1 MISRPYAQAQQPIPK
16 PYPPQEDLLTR
27 AAPWIAIVPLAV
39 MVGAIVVPAV
49 AVAALGIFVAAILR
63 LRWWAL
69 AGMAVAALIVVVS
82 LGINPMKR
90 VEKVLERTRGT
101 WMSPTADM
109 STDLNIGKKER
120 PRKNPE
126 LSMFGR
132 LAKRA
137 PSLAKTA
144 LPASIPLGLVLAAAI
159 VGWTQRERSID
170 ADTDGQRASRT
181 RKARTRAKKRVA
193 KTPET
198 IRGRAVLGPSIG
210 GDLTREWLARKQF
223 GGEFVVMDES
233 NLGRHVVVIGQP
245 GVGKTITL
253 MQLAHLAAK
262 VYGWRVFFLD
272 GKGDSQTQLEFT
284 ATMLN
289 AGISEEQIGAF
300 PSEPFDGWRTSGTLD
315 DGFAQLLNRLLSVV
329 KFTEPYYEDAARAF
343 VSQALMLEDGL
354 PENSRDFLERLE
366 CLIKASA
373 VEQRREA
380 MGTLLRYRAF
390 FDSFRG
396 KLDGSWSFAD
406 KRAAYVLLEGLE
418 KGDEAPRLA
427 AYLFECFKHFA
438 ARGKSA
444 HDRVLLIVD
453 EFPALQ
459 KHADVAGLIE
469 RLRSF
474 GCSVALTAQ
483 SYEGLGDDK
492 GRIIS
497 AARSVIV
504 HSSPNAEEIVKLAGT
519 HESYALTHQ
528 VDYQVGPT
536 GLGSARS
543 EQRFRVDPNLL
554 GSLQEGE
561 AFVIS
566 QRRAH
571 LVRIAR
577 RALPAEAR
585 ERAVSLLRPRIIRLD
600 EVQAPGHRREVN
612 ESAGPSGDGI
622 DF

>member
-1 MISRPYAQAQQPIPK
+1 MISRQHPYAQQSIPK
-16 PYPPQEDLLTR
+16 PHPPQEDLLTK
-27 AAPWIAIVPLAV
+27 AAPWIAAVPLVV
-39 MVGAIVVPAV
+39 MVGAIVVPAI
-49 AVAALGIFVAAILR
+49 AVAAVGVFVAALLR

-69 AGMAVAALIVVVS
+69 LVMAVVALIVVVS
-82 LGINPMKR
+82 LGINPVKR
-90 VEKVLERTRGT
+90 VERVVERTRAT
-101 WMSPTADM
+101 WMSSKADT
-109 STDLNIGKKER
+109 STDLNIGKKKR
-120 PRKNPE
+120 VRKNPK
-126 LSMFGR
+126 LSMFDR
-132 LAKRA
+132 LTNKA
-137 PSLAKTA
+137 PSLAKTG
-144 LPASIPLGLVLAAAI
+144 LPASIPMGLLLAAILIA
-159 VGWTQRERSID
+159 WTQRERTID
-170 ADTDGQRASRT
+170 PGSDKQRVFRS
-181 RKARTRAKKRVA
+181 RKARSQARRKVG

-210 GDLTREWLARKQF
+210 GDLPPEWLARKPF
-223 GGEFVVMDES
+223 GGEFVVLDES

-245 GVGKTITL
+245 GLGKTVTL

-272 GKGDSQTQLEFT
+272 GKGDPPTQLEFT
-284 ATMLN
+284 ATMLH
-289 AGISEEQIGAF
+289 AGIPEEQIGAF
-300 PSEPFDGWRTSGTLD
+300 PSEPFDGWRTTGMLD

-343 VSQALMLEDGL
+343 VSQALMLEGSL
-354 PENSRDFLERLE
+354 PESSGEFFERLD

-373 VEQRREA
+373 AEQRREA

-418 KGDEAPRLA
+418 RGDEAPRLA

-438 ARGKSA
+438 AQGKDAS
-444 HDRVLLIVD
+444 DRVLLIVD

-483 SYEGLGDDK
+483 SYDGLGDDK
-492 GRIIS
+492 ERIIS
-497 AARSVIV
+497 AARSVIA
-504 HSSPNAEEIVKLAGT
+504 HSSPNAEEIVRLAGT
-519 HESYALTHQ
+519 HEAYALTHQ

-536 GLGSARS
+536 GLGSARV

-554 GSLQEGE
+554 GSLNEGE
-561 AFVIS
+561 AFLIS

-571 LVRIAR
+571 LFRVAKRPLSMQMLC
-577 RALPAEAR
+577 RADEI
-585 ERAVSLLRPRIIRLD
+585 LRPKAQVERL
-600 EVQAPGHRREVN
+600 EP
-612 ESAGPSGDGI
+612 PSVTPPKQGELKRAI
-622 DF
+622 DW

>member
-1 MISRPYAQAQQPIPK
+1 MISRPYPHTQQPIPK
-16 PYPPQEDLLTR
+16 PHPPQEDLLTK
-27 AAPWIAIVPLAV
+27 AAPWIAAVPLV
-39 MVGAIVVPAV
+39 IMVGAIVIPAIG
-49 AVAALGIFVAAILR
+49 VAAVGIFVAAIFR
-63 LRWWAL
+63 LRWWGL
-69 AGMAVAALIVVVS
+69 VIMAVAALIVVVS

-90 VEKVLERTRGT
+90 VEKVVNRTRGT
-101 WMSPTADM
+101 WMNPKADL
-109 STDLNIGKKER
+109 STDLNIGRKKR
-120 PRKNPE
+120 IRKNPE
-126 LSMFGR
+126 LSMFDR
-132 LAKRA
+132 LVKRA
-137 PSLAKTA
+137 PSLAKTG
-144 LPASIPLGLVLAAAI
+144 LPASIPIGLLLAAI
-159 VGWTQRERSID
+159 VIAWTQRERTID
-170 ADTDGQRASRT
+170 PGSDKQRAFRT
-181 RKARTRAKKRVA
+181 SKARSQARRRVG

-210 GDLTREWLARKQF
+210 GDLPREWLARKPF
-223 GGEFVVMDES
+223 GGELVVVDES
-233 NLGRHVVVIGQP
+233 NLGRHVVVLGQP
-245 GVGKTITL
+245 GLGKTVTL

-272 GKGDSQTQLEFT
+272 GKGDPPTQLEFT
-284 ATMLN
+284 ATMLH
-289 AGISEEQIGAF
+289 AGIPEEQIGAF
-300 PSEPFDGWRTSGTLD
+300 PSEPFDGWRTTGMLD

-343 VSQALMLEDGL
+343 VSQALMLEGSL
-354 PENSRDFLERLE
+354 PESSGEFLERLD

-438 ARGKSA
+438 VRGKGT

-459 KHADVAGLIE
+459 KQADVAGLIE

-483 SYEGLGDDK
+483 SYDGLGEDK
-492 GRIIS
+492 DRIIS
-497 AARSVIV
+497 AARAVIA
-504 HSSPNAEEIVKLAGT
+504 HSSPNAEEIVRLAGT
-519 HESYALTHQ
+519 HEAYAMTHQ

-536 GLGSARS
+536 GLGSARA
-543 EQRFRVDPNLL
+543 EHRFRVDPNLL
-554 GSLQEGE
+554 GSLNEGE
-561 AFVIS
+561 AFLIS
-566 QRRAH
+566 QRRAG

-577 RALPAEAR
+577 RGLPAATR
-585 ERAVSLLRPRIIRLD
+585 ERAASLLIPRVIRLD
-600 EVQAPGHRREVN
+600 EVEVPN
-612 ESAGPSGDGI
+612 ARQEITDSASRPSGGI

>member
-1 MISRPYAQAQQPIPK
+1 MTK
-16 PYPPQEDLLTR
+16 
-27 AAPWIAIVPLAV
+27 AAPWIAAVPLVV
-39 MVGAIVVPAV
+39 MVGAIAVPAV
-49 AVAALGIFVAAILR
+49 AVAAVGVFVAALLR

-69 AGMAVAALIVVVS
+69 VVMAVVALIVVVS
-82 LGINPMKR
+82 LGINPVKR
-90 VEKVLERTRGT
+90 VERVVERTRGT
-101 WMSPTADM
+101 WMSPKADM
-109 STDLNIGKKER
+109 STDLNIGKKKR
-120 PRKNPE
+120 VRKNLK
-126 LSMFGR
+126 LSMFDR
-132 LAKRA
+132 LANRA
-137 PSLAKTA
+137 PSLAKTG
-144 LPASIPLGLVLAAAI
+144 LPASIPMGLLLGAI
-159 VGWTQRERSID
+159 VIAWTQRERTID
-170 ADTDGQRASRT
+170 PGSNKQRAFRT
-181 RKARTRAKKRVA
+181 SKARSQARRKVG

-210 GDLTREWLARKQF
+210 GDLPREWLARKPF
-223 GGEFVVMDES
+223 GGEFVVVDES

-245 GVGKTITL
+245 GLGKTVTL

-272 GKGDSQTQLEFT
+272 GKGDPPTQLEFT
-284 ATMLN
+284 ATMLH
-289 AGISEEQIGAF
+289 AGIPEEQIGAF
-300 PSEPFDGWRTSGTLD
+300 PSEPFDGWRATGMLD

-343 VSQALMLEDGL
+343 VSQALMLEGSL
-354 PENSRDFLERLE
+354 PKSSGEFLERLD

-418 KGDEAPRLA
+418 RGDEAPRLA

-438 ARGKSA
+438 ARGKGI
-444 HDRVLLIVD
+444 HERVLLIVD

-459 KHADVAGLIE
+459 GHADVAGLIE

-483 SYEGLGDDK
+483 SYDGLGDDRD
-492 GRIIS
+492 RIIS
-497 AARSVIV
+497 AARCVIA
-504 HSSPNAEEIVKLAGT
+504 HSSPNAEEIVRLAGT
-519 HESYALTHQ
+519 HEAYAMTHQ

-536 GLGSARS
+536 GLGSARA

-554 GSLQEGE
+554 GSLHEGE
-561 AFVIS
+561 VFMIS
-566 QRRAH
+566 QRRAQ
-571 LVRIAR
+571 LVRVTR
-577 RALPAEAR
+577 RPVTDAAQLRAAEF
-585 ERAVSLLRPRIIRLD
+585 LRPKTQIERL
-600 EVQAPGHRREVN
+600 
-612 ESAGPSGDGI
+612 ESCPVTPPEQSEPQRAI
-622 DF
+622 DW